1 MWAGT
6 PNRNIIP
13 ATERQDKKQQ
23 NRHPTIVCGIIIY
36 NINGINYHVLYEYD
50 ENLES
55 FFFRY
60 KEQRD
65 IVLAPSFLHLYKD
78 QFQKTMKK
86 YMVCGVCSS
95 DEKYFQRG
103 FLPLEEIFNSINII
117 Y

>member
-1 MWAGT
+1 MFS
-6 PNRNIIP
+6 
-13 ATERQDKKQQ
+13 KKSGNQRMCRSALPDECFCLDCLRPLDEETTFTRMFL
-23 NRHPTIVCGIIIY
+23 NDDVLCSSCRSKWLEHKKIY

-86 YMVCGVCSS
+86 YMV
-95 DEKYFQRG
+95 
-103 FLPLEEIFNSINII
+103 
-117 Y
+117 